1 MRWPAYDRDD
11 PSRLIVCPLCSCD
24 FVVPVSGEELD
35 GGWELVLRCGAC
47 GELRELL
54 ATEEEVDALCDEIEA
69 GLLRLELSVERLHRE
84 RREDEIEI
92 FAAALQRDLI
102 SGDDFHG

>member
-1 MRWPAYDRDD
+1 MCWPVHYRDD

-47 GELRELL
+47 GEVRELI
-54 ATEEEVDALCDEIEA
+54 ASDQQVDALCDEIDA
-69 GLLRLELSVERLHRE
+69 GLGRLELSVERLHRE

-102 SGDDFHG
+102 TVDDFRG